1 MMLLYAVIRAETVI
15 PRLRGVGGE
24 TLEVVRSRDAAIVCE
39 ECRTHPTADRPTAIH
54 FAGVITEIDRSATVL
69 PVRFPT
75 VLDTHRH
82 VMSELQR
89 RGGGWRRRLKALDG
103 LGEMVVHAT
112 WPPPLAAGGSSEPS
126 GGAYL
131 RRRAA
136 VVHSSES
143 VRAQLE
149 NTANP
154 CCREIRQLPASRGV
168 RMACL
173 VAPEAS
179 PDLRD
184 ALRRWEHAVAGR
196 AIGLS
201 GPWPPFSFAAESE
214 EDHCGLTAAYE

>member
-1 MMLLYAVIRAETVI
+1 MMLLYAVIHAETVI
-15 PRLRGVGGE
+15 PRLPGVGGE
-24 TLEVVRSRDAAIVCE
+24 PLEVVRSSDAAIICE
-39 ECRTHPTADRPTAIH
+39 PCRSHPTTDRAAAIH
-54 FAGVITEIDRSATVL
+54 FARVITEIDRSATVL

-75 VLDTHRH
+75 VLNTHRH
-82 VMSELQR
+82 VMSELQQ

-103 LGEMVVHAT
+103 LAEMVVHAT

-126 GGAYL
+126 GRAYL

-143 VRAQLE
+143 VRAELE
-149 NTANP
+149 NTADP
-154 CCREIRQLPASRGV
+154 CCREVRRLPASRGV

-184 ALRRWEHAVAGR
+184 ALRRWEHAAAGR
-196 AIGLS
+196 AVGLS
-201 GPWPPFSFAAESE
+201 GPWPPFSFVAESE
-214 EDHCGLTAAYE
+214 EDRCELA